1 MTALALTLA
10 IVSLAVAEPK
20 LDVKAEK
27 VPVPPTVEEPIRTLL
42 GPEAYVLRNEK
53 GDVLLKLWFRSEVPA
68 RASEE
73 QVKNGLT
80 YREIP
85 PTTVLGVV
93 EFPQAFIDF
102 RKQEIAEGA
111 YTLRFA
117 IQPETADH
125 LGATPHREFVL
136 LTPVKKDT
144 SPDLIEPK
152 TLIERSGLVTGG
164 DHPAVMMLFPERG
177 KDGGVKLTDK
187 GGGVYSLSL
196 WRPVVAD
203 GGRTTL
209 GFAITVGGHAK
220 E

>member
-1 MTALALTLA
+1 MTGTSLALAMLCSA
-10 IVSLAVAEPK
+10 AAETK
-20 LDVKAEK
+20 LDVRAEK
-27 VPVPPTVEEPIRTLL
+27 LPAPAAIAEPIRALL
-42 GPEAYVLRNEK
+42 GPEAYVVRNEK
-53 GDVLLKLWFRSEVPA
+53 GDVLLKLWFCSEVPA

-85 PTTVLGVV
+85 VTTVLGVV
-93 EFPQAFIDF
+93 EFPQTFIDF
-102 RKQEIAEGA
+102 RKQEIPEGA

-117 IQPETADH
+117 LQPETADH

-136 LTPVKKDT
+136 LTPAKADT
-144 SPDLIEPK
+144 KPDLIEPK
-152 TLIERSGLVTGG
+152 QLIERSAKVTGG

-177 KDGGVKLTDK
+177 KESGVKLTDK
-187 GGGVYSLSL
+187 GGGVYTLSV

-209 GFAITVGGHAK
+209 GFAFTVGGHAK
-220 E
+220 D